1 MNTTHPTGP
10 DRQGDPA
17 ALMQGVDN
25 RPRTGPA
32 VIYGL
37 ADVNV
42 SQVTQITSRRWM
54 SRRGLAIAAAIASAL
69 GRTCVECAAMTLEDA
84 DAALRSSSSVTLLDL
99 VARAD
104 SAARGCQQGGHR
116 DIESLGHGSQ
126 VVDRPPRPASKPHG
140 QRRLAQAHLSR
151 QGFLTDTSASH
162 PGAHLC
168 GHPQAQLIHCGL
180 CHDSTIGG
188 SLPPGTHPATSSN
201 APPPDASSHERTGY
215 PLIS

>member
-17 ALMQGVDN
+17 ALMKGVDN
-25 RPRTGPA
+25 RLRTDPSL
-32 VIYGL
+32 VYSSM
-37 ADVNV
+37 DVNV
-42 SQVTQITSRRWM
+42 SQVMQMMSKHWM
-54 SRRGLAIAAAIASAL
+54 SRRGLTIATAIASAL

-84 DAALRSSSSVTLLDL
+84 DAALRSSCGATLLDL

-104 SAARGCQQGGHR
+104 SAGRGRQQGGHR

-126 VVDRPPRPASKPHG
+126 VVDRPPRPAPKPHG

-151 QGFLTDTSASH
+151 QGLLTDTSASH

-168 GHPQAQLIHCGL
+168 SHPQAQLVHCGL
-180 CHDSTIGG
+180 CHDSTIGA
-188 SLPPGTHPATSSN
+188 SLPPGTHPATRSN
-201 APPPDASSHERTGY
+201 APPSDASSPERTGY
-215 PLIS
+215 PLIT

>member
-25 RPRTGPA
+25 RPKTGPTL
-32 VIYGL
+32 IYSPKE
-37 ADVNV
+37 ANA
-42 SQVTQITSRRWM
+42 SQVMQMTSTRWM

-69 GRTCVECAAMTLEDA
+69 GRTCGECAAMTLEDA
-84 DAALRSSSSVTLLDL
+84 DAALRSSSSATLLDL

-126 VVDRPPRPASKPHG
+126 VVDRPPRPAPKPHG

-151 QGFLTDTSASH
+151 QGLLTDTSASH

-168 GHPQAQLIHCGL
+168 GHPQAQFVHCGL
-180 CHDSTIGG
+180 CHDSTISR
-188 SLPPGTHPATSSN
+188 SLPPGTHPATRSN
-201 APPPDASSHERTGY
+201 APPSEASSPERMGY